1 MITVAVFLKDLSAE
15 KFDIKDFGYCN
26 IDYSKEIWQFDDTNG
41 THREYRF
48 DKVDKMRFIEL

>member
-1 MITVAVFLKDLSAE
+1 MITVAVFLKDLSAV
-15 KFDIKDFGYCN
+15 KFDVKDFSYCS
-26 IDYSKEIWQFDDTNG
+26 IDYEKKIWKFNDANG

>member
-15 KFDIKDFGYCN
+15 KFDVKDFSYCD
-26 IDYSKEIWQFDDTNG
+26 IDYEKKIWKFNDTNG